1 MPPFGWFAHYPHE
14 EVRDV
19 DAELERVLAELE
31 VRFDSELARREEE
44 EANGLAAGLRQ
55 DRLLRSELARSA
67 TALLVSGGRQDVTV
81 VGRDYAGAGWP
92 LSCVTKIERAVVVL
106 QPGGGSPPLSRDDS
120 FIEVIRRWQR
130 AALRVE
136 LDVGPAER
144 VVGQLERVA
153 ADHVLVRTT
162 PGQVI
167 VPLPVIV
174 AVRLVRG
181 G

>member
-1 MPPFGWFAHYPHE
+1 M
-14 EVRDV
+14 

-67 TALLVSGGRQDVTV
+67 SALLVSGAREDVTV

-106 QPGGGSPPLSRDDS
+106 QSGGGSTPASREDS
-120 FIEVIRRWQR
+120 FIEVVRRWHR
-130 AALRVE
+130 ASLRVE
-136 LDVGPAER
+136 LDLGGGERPA
-144 VVGQLERVA
+144 GHLERVA
-153 ADHVLVRTT
+153 ADHVLLRTT
-162 PGQVI
+162 TGQVI